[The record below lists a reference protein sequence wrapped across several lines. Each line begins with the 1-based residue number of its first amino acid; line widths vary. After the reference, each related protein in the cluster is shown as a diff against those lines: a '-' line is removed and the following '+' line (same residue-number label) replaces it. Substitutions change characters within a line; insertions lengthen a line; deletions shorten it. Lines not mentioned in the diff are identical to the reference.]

1 MYHLIAAQHPYTEI
15 SKPARSITAKP
26 RRGKK
31 IKIETQNA
39 IDQFPTQPDA
49 QSQSQEE
56 TNKSK
61 RKLLEMEVESEEDED
76 YSIRAPPDKGW
87 VGYSGVGS
95 KSKYAVRPAGYSWDE
110 FRETHGAGTVGCSE
124 SDDMRIASRALE
136 DIKVFVVSI
145 SFLESIR

>member
-1 MYHLIAAQHPYTEI
+1 MYHLVAAQHPYTEI

-26 RRGKK
+26 RRGKAK
-31 IKIETQNA
+31 KIETQET
-39 IDQFPTQPDA
+39 IDQFPTQT

-56 TNKSK
+56 TSKSK
-61 RKLLEMEVESEEDED
+61 RKLLEIEVESEEDED

-110 FRETHGAGTVGCSE
+110 FRETHGDGTVGGSE

-136 DIKVFVVSI
+136 DIKVFVVSEL
-145 SFLESIR
+145 FPRK